1 MPLRRPLFALLL
13 LAAAL
18 APIGGV
24 GAQVLAVD
32 RPAEL
37 RLGTC
42 AEMGELVHSLSNL
55 MLTSGDLLGQEN
67 ATPVEQSFTIVPFTV
82 SQLVETNHVVAVQA
96 SPESSE
102 VVACGEIGG
111 VMNPDGTLAAGMRS
125 MNGSGLSGVAYFT
138 PNPGYESSLVTIL
151 LVSEDAPAA
160 DPAAGG
166 ATELS

>member
-1 MPLRRPLFALLL
+1 MPLRRPLFAFLL
-13 LAAAL
+13 LAASL
-18 APIGGV
+18 APLNSA
-24 GAQVLAVD
+24 GAQILAVD

-37 RLGTC
+37 RVGTC
-42 AEMGELVHSLSNL
+42 AEMGELVHTLSHL
-55 MLTSGDLLGQEN
+55 MLTSGDQLGQEN

-82 SQLVETNHVVAVQA
+82 GQLVESNHVVAVQA
-96 SPESSE
+96 SPESSD

-151 LVSEDAPAA
+151 LVAEGPPAV

-166 ATELS
+166 ATEIS

>member
-13 LAAAL
+13 LAASL
-18 APIGGV
+18 VPISSV
-24 GAQVLAVD
+24 RAQELVID

-37 RLGTC
+37 HLGTC
-42 AEMGELVHSLSNL
+42 AEIGELVHTLSNL
-55 MLTSGDLLGQEN
+55 MLTSGDPLGQQS

-82 SQLVETNHVVAVQA
+82 GQLVETNHVVAVQA

-138 PNPGYESSLVTIL
+138 PNPGYASSLVTIL
-151 LVSEDAPAA
+151 LVSESLPA

-166 ATELS
+166 ATEIS

>member
-13 LAAAL
+13 LVASL
-18 APIGGV
+18 APISGV

-37 RLGTC
+37 HVGTC
-42 AEMGELVHSLSNL
+42 AEIGDLVHTLSHL
-55 MLTSGDLLGQEN
+55 MLSSGDQLGQEN

-82 SQLVETNHVVAVQA
+82 GQLVETNHVVAVQA

-102 VVACGEIGG
+102 LVACGEIGG

-151 LVSEDAPAA
+151 LVAESPPAE
-160 DPAAGG
+160 PAAGG
-166 ATELS
+166 ATEIS

>member
-13 LAAAL
+13 LAASL
-18 APIGGV
+18 APISAV
-24 GAQVLAVD
+24 GAQELVIN

-37 RLGTC
+37 HLGTC
-42 AEMGELVHSLSNL
+42 AEMGALVHTLSNL
-55 MLTSGDLLGQEN
+55 MLSSGDPLGQEN

-82 SQLVETNHVVAVQA
+82 GQLVESNHVVTVQA
-96 SPESSE
+96 SPESSD

-111 VMNPDGTLAAGMRS
+111 IMNPDGTLAAGMRS

-151 LVSEDAPAA
+151 LVSESLPA

-166 ATELS
+166 ATEIS

>member
-1 MPLRRPLFALLL
+1 MSLKRPLFATAL
-13 LAAAL
+13 LAATL
-18 APIGGV
+18 ASGSATI
-24 GAQVLAVD
+24 AQSQLID

-42 AEMGELVHSLSNL
+42 ADMGDLVHSLSHL
-55 MLTSGDLLGQEN
+55 MVTSGDALGQEN

-82 SQLVETNHVVAVQA
+82 AQLVETNHLVAVQA
-96 SPESSE
+96 SPESSNL
-102 VVACGEIGG
+102 VACGEIGG

-138 PNPGYESSLVTIL
+138 PNPGYESSLVTVL
-151 LVSEDAPAA
+151 LVTDSVPA

-166 ATELS
+166 PTETS

>member
-13 LAAAL
+13 LAASL
-18 APIGGV
+18 APLQSV
-24 GAQVLAVD
+24 GAQELVID

-37 RLGTC
+37 HLGTC
-42 AEMGELVHSLSNL
+42 AEMGDLVHTLSNL
-55 MLTSGDLLGQEN
+55 MLTSGDPLGQQS

-82 SQLVETNHVVAVQA
+82 GQLVETNHVVMVQA

-102 VVACGEIGG
+102 MVACGEIGG

-151 LVSEDAPAA
+151 LVSEILPA

-166 ATELS
+166 ATETS

>member
-1 MPLRRPLFALLL
+1 MPLRRPLFTILL
-13 LAAAL
+13 LAAAF
-18 APIGGV
+18 APIGSV
-24 GAQVLAVD
+24 AAQDLAVD

-37 RLGTC
+37 RVGTC
-42 AEMGELVHSLSNL
+42 GEMGDLVHTLSHL
-55 MLTSGDLLGQEN
+55 MLTSGDQLGQEN

-82 SQLVETNHVVAVQA
+82 SQLVESNHVVAVQA
-96 SPESSE
+96 APESSE

-151 LVSEDAPAA
+151 LVSEGPALV

-166 ATELS
+166 ATEIS

>member
-13 LAAAL
+13 LAASL
-18 APIGGV
+18 APISSV
-24 GAQVLAVD
+24 GAQTLTVD

-37 RLGTC
+37 RIGTC
-42 AEMGELVHSLSNL
+42 AEMGDLVHTLSHL
-55 MLTSGDLLGQEN
+55 MVTSGDPLGQEN

-82 SQLVETNHVVAVQA
+82 SQLVEANHV
-96 SPESSE
+96 ESSE

-138 PNPGYESSLVTIL
+138 PNPGYQSSLVTIL
-151 LVSEDAPAA
+151 LVAEGPPAV

-166 ATELS
+166 ATEIS

>member
-1 MPLRRPLFALLL
+1 MPLRRPVFALLL
-13 LAAAL
+13 LVASL
-18 APIGGV
+18 APITSV

-42 AEMGELVHSLSNL
+42 AEMGELVHTLSHL
-55 MLTSGDLLGQEN
+55 MVSSGDLLGQEN

-125 MNGSGLSGVAYFT
+125 MNGSSLSGVAYFT
-138 PNPGYESSLVTIL
+138 PNPGYESSLVTVL
-151 LVSEDAPAA
+151 LVSETMPA
-160 DPAAGG
+160 DPSVGG
-166 ATELS
+166 VTETS

>member
-1 MPLRRPLFALLL
+1 MPLKRPLFALLL
-13 LAAAL
+13 LAASF
-18 APIGGV
+18 APISSAA
-24 GAQVLAVD
+24 AQTMVVD

-42 AEMGELVHSLSNL
+42 AEMGELVHTLSHL
-55 MLTSGDLLGQEN
+55 MLTTGDSLGQET

-82 SQLVETNHVVAVQA
+82 GQLVESSHLVAVQA

-138 PNPGYESSLVTIL
+138 PNPGYESSLVTVL
-151 LVSEDAPAA
+151 LVSETLPA

-166 ATELS
+166 ATEIS

>member
-13 LAAAL
+13 LAASL
-18 APIGGV
+18 APISTA
-24 GAQVLAVD
+24 GAQLLAVD

-37 RLGTC
+37 HLGTC
-42 AEMGELVHSLSNL
+42 GEMGELVHTLSNL
-55 MLTSGDLLGQEN
+55 MLTSGDPLGQEN

-82 SQLVETNHVVAVQA
+82 GQLVETNHVVAVQA
-96 SPESSE
+96 SPESGE
-102 VVACGEIGG
+102 IVACGEIGG
-111 VMNPDGTLAAGMRS
+111 VMNPDGTLAAGMRG

-151 LVSEDAPAA
+151 LVSESLPA

-166 ATELS
+166 VTETS